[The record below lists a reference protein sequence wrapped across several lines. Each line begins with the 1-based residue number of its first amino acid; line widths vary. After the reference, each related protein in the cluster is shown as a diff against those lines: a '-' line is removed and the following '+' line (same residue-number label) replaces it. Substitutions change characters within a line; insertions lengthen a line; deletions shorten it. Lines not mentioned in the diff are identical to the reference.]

1 MLVYR
6 CQGFFALT
14 TFGTFL
20 AGLVKSSIGFSFF
33 CCSCICS
40 ACPSAFLA
48 VHRSVWISICSA
60 GLPACCSAWSARS
73 SGNASGNA
81 SGNLVVLHIDPSAY
95 LAIWQSGCAF
105 ICICSHLSAILSC
118 HSVLPF
124 CSASLFCRM
133 CICCLPERISAVVRM
148 PALLLEHL
156 AAILPVCRHIC
167 TNVCPGG
174 WISACL
180 VARLSVWRS
189 ARSLV
194 CSSGCIWQ
202 RVWSHIN
209 LPGNLSAR
217 RPVLEAVHLA
227 AHSGAYS
234 ARLSIWSSAGLF
246 CCLQAAISSI
256 CLFHRPGANPS
267 LHLPILAGHEPIL
280 AICLLIQL
288 QLAASGSFSIHLQD
302 PSSAGRGFVD
312 SSAIQAGHGGSSA
325 KSGRPWTIQVIQ
337 SICHPGRL

>member
-1 MLVYR
+1 MHLF
-6 CQGFFALT
+6 CM
-14 TFGTFL
+14 
-20 AGLVKSSIGFSFF
+20 SICISGCASICLDIHLF
-33 CCSCICS
+33 CRS
-40 ACPSAFLA
+40 ACLLFSL
-48 VHRSVWISICSA
+48 VCSLVWQC
-60 GLPACCSAWSARS
+60 
-73 SGNASGNA
+73 
-81 SGNLVVLHIDPSAY
+81 
-95 LAIWQSGCAF
+95 IWQCIRQSGCLAYRS
-105 ICICSHLSAILSC
+105 I
-118 HSVLPF
+118 
-124 CSASLFCRM
+124 

-209 LPGNLSAR
+209 LPGNLSTR
-217 RPVLEAVHLA
+217 RPILEAVYLA
-227 AHSGAYS
+227 AHSGAHS
-234 ARLSIWSSAGLF
+234 ARLLIWSSAGLF

-267 LHLPILAGHEPIL
+267 LHLPILAGHKPIL

-312 SSAIQAGHGGSSA
+312 SSAIQASRGGSSA
-325 KSGRPWTIQVIQ
+325 KSGRP
-337 SICHPGRL
+337 

>member
-1 MLVYR
+1 MHL
-6 CQGFFALT
+6 
-14 TFGTFL
+14 
-20 AGLVKSSIGFSFF
+20 F
-33 CCSCICS
+33 CM
-40 ACPSAFLA
+40 
-48 VHRSVWISICSA
+48 SICISGCA
-60 GLPACCSAWSARS
+60 SICLDIHLFCRS
-73 SGNASGNA
+73 SCLLFSLVCSLVWQCILQCIRQSGCLA
-81 SGNLVVLHIDPSAY
+81 YRSICISGNL
-95 LAIWQSGCAF
+95 AIWL
-105 ICICSHLSAILSC
+105 CIHLHLLASVC

-227 AHSGAYS
+227 AHSGAHS
-234 ARLSIWSSAGLF
+234 ARLSIWSSTGLF

-267 LHLPILAGHEPIL
+267 LHLPIMASHEPIL
-280 AICLLIQL
+280 EI
-288 QLAASGSFSIHLQD
+288 
-302 PSSAGRGFVD
+302 
-312 SSAIQAGHGGSSA
+312 
-325 KSGRPWTIQVIQ
+325 
-337 SICHPGRL
+337 